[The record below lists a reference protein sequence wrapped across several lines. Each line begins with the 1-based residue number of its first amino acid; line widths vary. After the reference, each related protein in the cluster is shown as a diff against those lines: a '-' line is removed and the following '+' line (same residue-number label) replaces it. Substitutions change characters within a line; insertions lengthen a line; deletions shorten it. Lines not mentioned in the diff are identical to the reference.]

1 MTMAA
6 AWLGAEPEVPP
17 PPPLESARPQV
28 KASGILQNRHVPPP
42 PPPPSSSPMTSR
54 ALAPVAPWPPSE
66 GIVSQLPGDPFA
78 DSLAAALV
86 TGAAGAATGAAWQ
99 AAQQVPPPP
108 PPRSSTALV
117 PVALSPMTWPASVPV
132 APLPPQL
139 PAASGGANGA
149 VPLSQLPAAC
159 VTETHP
165 DQDHQSWSQRH
176 WREILT
182 CRCGVQLVSEWFHGG
197 ANKGWQKA
205 HGWSASKKMCS
216 QCFDC
221 L

>member
-28 KASGILQNRHVPPP
+28 KASGILQNPEVPPP

-54 ALAPVAPWPPSE
+54 ALAPVAPWPPLE

-86 TGAAGAATGAAWQ
+86 TGAAGAATGVAWQ

-117 PVALSPMTWPASVPV
+117 PVA
-132 APLPPQL
+132 PLPPQL

-149 VPLSQLPAAC
+149 LPRSQLPAAC

-165 DQDHQSWSQRH
+165 DQGHKSWSQRH

-182 CRCGVQLVSEWFHGG
+182 CRCGVQLRSEWFFGG

-205 HGWSASKKMCS
+205 HGWSASKKLCS
-216 QCFDC
+216 QC